1 MLQQPKVI
9 VHQATKN
16 RRIPSSHLWEM
27 ASDIQI
33 CEKIKVQNQNA
44 VNFSKIQI
52 LTFWQDV
59 HLPWTLLSWF
69 MQINPQICGGIY
81 EIYVRKR
88 MYPKSTKNWW
98 KNGLIWWKMKIL
110 TFSNL
115 HLLLV
120 ILHQYAKYHWI
131 SPRHLWDLT
140 PDRSIIERK
149 VPNLT

>member
-44 VNFSKIQI
+44 VNVSEIQI
-52 LTFWQDV
+52 STFWQDV
-59 HLPWTLLSWF
+59 HLPWTLPSWF

-98 KNGLIWWKMKIL
+98 KNGLISSKMKIL
-110 TFSNL
+110 KFSKDV
-115 HLLLV
+115 HLYEV
-120 ILHQYAKYHWI
+120 ILHQNPKYHWI
-131 SPRHLWDLT
+131 PSSHLWDLT
-140 PDRSIIERK
+140 PDGRTDGK
-149 VPNLT
+149 TDGM